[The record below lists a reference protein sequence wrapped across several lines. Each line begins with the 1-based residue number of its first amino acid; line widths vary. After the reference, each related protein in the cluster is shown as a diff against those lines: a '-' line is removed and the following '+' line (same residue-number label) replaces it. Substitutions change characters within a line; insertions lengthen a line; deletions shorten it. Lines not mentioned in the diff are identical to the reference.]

1 MDIIIIITALSVLSV
16 WAQKA
21 SFDVDEIMS
30 YRRVIHQYLLLQ
42 FIDILSFLFA
52 WFANREMCW
61 L

>member
-52 WFANREMCW
+52 
-61 L
+61 